1 MYYNKISFKSANW
14 YQIWK
19 KIVSFI

>member
-1 MYYNKISFKSANW
+1 MYYNKISFKSANG
-14 YQIWK
+14 YQIWQ